1 MTSSPDQVTRRPAPP
16 PFWASLLLCSLVTAA
31 FGYLRLYVFHDRIFP
46 LSSSLP
52 LLLCLWN
59 RDLRLLYGMSLA
71 FSAMT
76 LAKVF
81 MVSPDTRASTFDSFT
96 ITSQLLN
103 IWVVAAAIHRV
114 IRLTSRL
121 RNKRAQLEKL
131 NSELG
136 SSNKELSVSN
146 EELAAREEEISRQ
159 NEELQSQTEEL
170 EQQAEEL
177 RQQAEEMEQQS
188 ADLHETNAELSRR
201 EKGMQTLLE
210 SGRWLRSDQDE
221 KSVMNGICQAALQ
234 ILGGEVHAAAVVDSD
249 HGVTRLQGDAGFGL
263 NGAVS
268 SDYPFEQSF
277 AYLVLERGET
287 AYLED
292 VLERSD
298 LQLPRPA
305 TGRPLRSV
313 LGTPIWLEGKPV
325 AVLVMYSRD
334 PRNWTQQEFQIAE
347 WLAAQAALT
356 LHALRFQQELEVKR
370 HEAEEASVQK
380 TRFLAAVSHD
390 VRTPANAIGLL
401 SELIE
406 RMAVDPEKVKQVP
419 ALARSL
425 SDNARALIDLVSD
438 VLDLAK
444 FDSGQVDL
452 QISDFPLSSL
462 VQAEVSQAEPA
473 ATKKGLHL
481 SSSLPEQEVWLRT
494 DRMKLARILSNLLG
508 NAVKFTEAGQVVLA
522 GEATADGFE
531 LRVTDTGVGIPDNQL
546 PHIFD
551 EFYQLRNPE
560 RDREKGAGLGLAICT
575 RLLDSLG
582 CKVTV
587 SSKLNVGTTFAVLLP
602 HALLTPGDEVPRS
615 AGQTDEGAA
624 VSSASPLAGLNILL
638 VEDHHVTRRAMA
650 QLLAAEGA
658 VVSEARTGKEALH
671 FLSHGLHDVM
681 LLDLN
686 LPDIDGSEVLKSL
699 KTNRPAR
706 LKRVLAV
713 SGDVRPERVEEVKL
727 LGADNLI
734 PKPLSIERILE
745 GIEGAEAAR

>member
-1 MTSSPDQVTRRPAPP
+1 MTSSPNRAVRQSAPP
-16 PFWASLLLCSLVTAA
+16 PFWLSLLLCSLVTVG

-46 LSSSLP
+46 LSSALP

-59 RDLRLLYGMSLA
+59 RDLRLLYGMSVA
-71 FSAMT
+71 FSVMT
-76 LAKVF
+76 MAKVF
-81 MVSPDTRASTFDSFT
+81 MVGAAVRASTFDGFT
-96 ITSQLLN
+96 IASQLLN
-103 IWVVAAAIHRV
+103 IWVVAAAIHRML
-114 IRLTSRL
+114 RLTQRL
-121 RNKRAQLEKL
+121 RSKRAQLEKL
-131 NSELG
+131 NLELE
-136 SSNKELSVSN
+136 SSNEELSASN

-188 ADLHETNAELSRR
+188 ADLQETNGELARR

-210 SGRWLRSDQDE
+210 SGRWLRSDPDE
-221 KSVMNGICQAALQ
+221 KAFMSGICQAAIQ
-234 ILGGEVHAAAVVDSD
+234 ILGGDINAAAVVDN
-249 HGVTRLQGDAGFGL
+249 HEGMTRLQGDAGFGL
-263 NGAVS
+263 NGAVA

-292 VLERSD
+292 ILERPD

-305 TGRPLRSV
+305 AGRPLRSV

-334 PRNWTQQEFQIAE
+334 PRNWTRQEFQVAE

-370 HEAEEASVQK
+370 REAEEASIQK

-419 ALARSL
+419 ALAKSL
-425 SDNARALIDLVSD
+425 SDNARSLIDLVSD

-462 VQAEVSQAEPA
+462 IQAEVNQALPP
-473 ATKKGLHL
+473 ATKKGLRI
-481 SSSLPEQEVWLRT
+481 SSSLPAGEIWLRT

-508 NAVKFTEAGQVVLA
+508 NAVKFTEAGEVTLA
-522 GEATADGFE
+522 GEMTPDGFE
-531 LRVTDTGVGIPDNQL
+531 LRVTDTGIGIPDNQL

-560 RDREKGAGLGLAICT
+560 RDREKGTGLGLAICN

-587 SSKLNVGTTFAVLLP
+587 SSKVNIGTTFTVLLP
-602 HALLTPGDEVPRS
+602 QVLLTPGDEVPRPAREAPEVTLS
-615 AGQTDEGAA
+615 
-624 VSSASPLAGLNILL
+624 SPLSGLHILL

-650 QLLAAEGA
+650 QLLTAEGA
-658 VVSEARTGKEALH
+658 AVSEARTGKEALH
-671 FLSHGLHDVM
+671 FLSHGMHDVM

-699 KTNRPAR
+699 KMARPAR

-734 PKPLSIERILE
+734 PKPLSIDRIVTGLE
-745 GIEGAEAAR
+745 GLEAAI